1 MAKGVVVMETSGDL
15 SNRKEIEELIG
26 RLNCPKAVK
35 CYQFAH
41 ERFAEAKQIGGAV
54 WLFEC
59 LDKNPVKCTF
69 AQFSAQAGSYICTCA
84 VRTYVAGKMR
94 TTNKLAVDLSSA
106 QCNR

>member
-1 MAKGVVVMETSGDL
+1 METSGDL
-15 SNRKEIEELIG
+15 CTRKKIEELVG
-26 RLNCPKAVK
+26 RLICPKAVK

-41 ERFAEAKQIGGAV
+41 ETFAEAQQIGGAL

-59 LDKNPVKCTF
+59 LDEDPVKCTF
-69 AQFSAQAGSYICTCA
+69 AQFFAQAGSYICTCA